1 MRGAY
6 PWVSSG
12 VIICG
17 GGNQILSE
25 AVDQW
30 IKNNVSV
37 AKAPKRRSTRRASLF

>member
-1 MRGAY
+1 VIPA
-6 PWVSSG
+6 

-30 IKNNVSV
+30 IKTNVYV
-37 AKAPKRRSTRRASLF
+37 AKAPKRKYSRRGTM